1 MNIYIVDDEQI
12 ILEWMALTI
21 SRACSNTDSPITFS
35 NGKDAIEQAQK
46 DPPDIVFLDIM
57 MGGID
62 GIHVLKS
69 LKEIDESIYIV
80 MLTCVNDFESARN
93 ALLFGADEYIL
104 KIEISEDLIRSVL
117 NHSKKKARQR
127 QKSSFLSHY
136 YQGAII
142 NELLWDKNISDEQ
155 SIAELGKTGITFI
168 NTAIAAISFRSNKLN
183 SEELFIDYFKSKN
196 IDEFANYFFM
206 YSKEKLIILVNFFS
220 GPSTGIYKNLLEQF
234 ASRISS
240 ERDWDIGISSV
251 HTMTET
257 WRQTIIESIFNL
269 DQDYYLD
276 STPYTVLDYTT
287 LDLEKS
293 KVRELCN
300 NAQKAF
306 MIHGKEYFQA
316 YYYGMSGKIKELHCS
331 DVLYLKKQLW
341 QMIQAFEAFT
351 HHDTTERESLIEY
364 HNFLKLQNINH
375 TMKQLDEK
383 LQELKILDQK
393 AYNYYVVKAINYMK
407 INYSTIEHISE
418 IADYLDI
425 SVEHLCRLFK
435 AETNTTC
442 MKYLNEIR
450 IGNAKDLLMNT
461 NLKIYE
467 IAEKVGYQNLSY
479 FSYIFKKMFG
489 VNPFSF
495 RNTYQSNSD
504 AL

>member
-1 MNIYIVDDEQI
+1 
-12 ILEWMALTI
+12 
-21 SRACSNTDSPITFS
+21 
-35 NGKDAIEQAQK
+35 
-46 DPPDIVFLDIM
+46 
-57 MGGID
+57 
-62 GIHVLKS
+62 
-69 LKEIDESIYIV
+69 
-80 MLTCVNDFESARN
+80 
-93 ALLFGADEYIL
+93 
-104 KIEISEDLIRSVL
+104 
-117 NHSKKKARQR
+117 
-127 QKSSFLSHY
+127 
-136 YQGAII
+136 
-142 NELLWDKNISDEQ
+142 
-155 SIAELGKTGITFI
+155 
-168 NTAIAAISFRSNKLN
+168 
-183 SEELFIDYFKSKN
+183 
-196 IDEFANYFFM
+196 
-206 YSKEKLIILVNFFS
+206 
-220 GPSTGIYKNLLEQF
+220 
-234 ASRISS
+234 
-240 ERDWDIGISSV
+240 
-251 HTMTET
+251 
-257 WRQTIIESIFNL
+257 
-269 DQDYYLD
+269 
-276 STPYTVLDYTT
+276 
-287 LDLEKS
+287 
-293 KVRELCN
+293 
-300 NAQKAF
+300 
-306 MIHGKEYFQA
+306 
-316 YYYGMSGKIKELHCS
+316 MSGKIKELHCS